1 MVYSDRQYKQLS
13 MRIYQKIRLGL
24 GFFKLRSDGKKEV
37 NMTLDIDVTVVFENE
52 ISAYGLSLLKVV

>member
-1 MVYSDRQYKQLS
+1 

-24 GFFKLRSDGKKEV
+24 GVFKLRSGGKKEV

-52 ISAYGLSLLKVV
+52 ISAYGLSLWKVV